1 MEQIT
6 NDMSVDMITERTLRL
21 LGLNRSYKGFAF
33 LKYGMKLVL
42 EDPDILTY
50 ICKGFYVEVAA
61 HFNTS
66 VNCAERN
73 IRTVKELAWQNGN
86 EDVLRDIFGC
96 LYGCEMPTNASFI
109 DTLSCY
115 VKNVMQN
122 EAS

>member
-6 NDMSVDMITERTLRL
+6 NDTSVDIITERTLRL

-33 LKYGMKLVL
+33 LEYGVKLVI

-50 ICKGFYVEVAA
+50 ICKGFYVEVAS

-73 IRTVKELAWQNGN
+73 IRTIKELAWQNSN
-86 EDVLRDIFGC
+86 EASLKDIFGS
-96 LYGCEMPTNASFI
+96 LYGCDVPTNASFI

-115 VKNVMQN
+115 VKTKMQD